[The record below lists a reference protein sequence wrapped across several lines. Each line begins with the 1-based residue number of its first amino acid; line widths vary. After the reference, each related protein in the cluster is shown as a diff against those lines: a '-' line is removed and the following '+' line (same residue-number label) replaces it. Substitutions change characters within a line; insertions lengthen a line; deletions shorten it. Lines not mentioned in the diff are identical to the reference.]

1 MTSSRKQ
8 VRDLEA
14 KDKAELKRILEEELG
29 NTYTREI
36 TDSLR
41 NDFMRACCTRI
52 APNEWPLEYVKEYP
66 NYEESWSEKKSLAT
80 ALRMLLTER
89 VDHPSFE
96 GITSL
101 TKTVLAEIIVAI
113 READDAE
120 TVHR

>member
-1 MTSSRKQ
+1 MTLTRQ
-8 VRDLEA
+8 RVRDLES
-14 KDKAELKRILEEELG
+14 KGKAELKCMLEQELG
-29 NTYTREI
+29 DAYPRDI

-52 APNEWPLEYVKEYP
+52 APTEQPLERVKEHP

-89 VDHPSFE
+89 VDHPSFD

-113 READDAE
+113 READDAQ
-120 TVHR
+120 TTRG

>member
-1 MTSSRKQ
+1 MESPRQQ
-8 VRDLEA
+8 VNELEA
-14 KDKAELKRILEEELG
+14 KNKSELKRILEGELDG
-29 NTYTREI
+29 EYTRDI
-36 TDSLR
+36 TNSLR
-41 NDFMRACCTRI
+41 NDFMRACCVRI
-52 APNEWPLEYVKEYP
+52 APNERPLERVREHP
-66 NYEESWSEKKSLAT
+66 NYEGGWSEKKSLAT

-120 TVHR
+120 AARR